1 MGNVNKNADVNDKQ
15 AENKDQECNVKNEED
30 QECLY

>member
-1 MGNVNKNADVNDKQ
+1 MGNVNKNADENDKQ

-30 QECLY
+30 Q